1 MNFNLFNK
9 NESAVL
15 DFKSYYTNFVITSVN
30 AIAMD
35 EYIDVAT
42 KEGALTGKRELKS
55 IIHQEGLYHH
65 TSHVWLYTKKKEILL
80 AQRSSKKAICPL
92 LWDVSVAGH
101 IDAGETPKQAA
112 VRETKEEIGLD
123 LLENDLTLIGVYE
136 CFQNYDNGL
145 IDNEFHN
152 TFIAELKVPLSQ
164 LVPQENEVEALKLV
178 SFQEFEFFLNHIG
191 ENNHFVASNKVYYQ
205 TIYQKI
211 VSEIV

>member
-9 NESAVL
+9 NESLVL
-15 DFKSYYTNFVITSVN
+15 DFKRYYTNFVITSVN

-55 IIHQEGLYHH
+55 IIHQKGLYHH

-123 LLENDLTLIGVYE
+123 LLESDLTLIGVYE

-178 SFQEFEFFLNHIG
+178 SFQEFESFLNHIG
-191 ENNHFVASNKVYYQ
+191 ENNHFVASNKAYYQ

-211 VSEIV
+211 VREIV

>member
-9 NESAVL
+9 NESLVL
-15 DFKSYYTNFVITSVN
+15 DFKHYYTNFVITSVN

-42 KEGALTGKRELKS
+42 KEGTLTGKRELKS

-136 CFQNYDNGL
+136 CFQNHDNGL

-178 SFQEFEFFLNHIG
+178 SFQEFESFLNHIG
-191 ENNHFVASNKVYYQ
+191 ENHHFVASNKAYYQ